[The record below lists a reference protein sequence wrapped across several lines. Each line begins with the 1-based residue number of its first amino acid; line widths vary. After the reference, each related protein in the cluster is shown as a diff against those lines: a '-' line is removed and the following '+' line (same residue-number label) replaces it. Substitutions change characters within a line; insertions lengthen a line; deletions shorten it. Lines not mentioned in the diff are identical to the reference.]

1 MIPHHIYYQLAIVGL
16 LWLCVMLHYIWPS
29 RGAVAPQPLV
39 EPVPPQCKRKR
50 SNEPTPFVGLTQ
62 RPHCTLCAY
71 DANHP
76 ELSPPR
82 RPDPMAPTNRRPC
95 AIDTSRHFCPHAGCD
110 YQGWLGLGNLR
121 ANGHPSG
128 GLWRQLYCRS
138 CHGYFL
144 ETHGTLFHGKR
155 LSVELLVRV
164 LACLA
169 EGLGIRATAR
179 VFEVDPTTVLHW
191 LVEAAEQLQAFTR
204 YWLCDLHVHQLQL
217 DELYAVIR
225 DLKNGEMS
233 EDDALKRLEH
243 ARHWVWTAI
252 DPVSKLLVAIAVGPR
267 TLEMAQRVV
276 HQVVVVLAPECV
288 PAWFSDGFKGYLPAI
303 LSHFGLWVHPERR
316 QDKGPWPKPRWLPQ
330 PGLL

>member
-1 MIPHHIYYQLAIVGL
+1 M
-16 LWLCVMLHYIWPS
+16 
-29 RGAVAPQPLV
+29 
-39 EPVPPQCKRKR
+39 PP
-50 SNEPTPFVGLTQ
+50 T
-62 RPHCTLCAY
+62 H
-71 DANHP
+71 
-76 ELSPPR
+76 
-82 RPDPMAPTNRRPC
+82 RRPC
-95 AIDTSRHFCPHAGCD
+95 AIDTSRHFCPHAGGA
-110 YQGWLGLGNLR
+110 YQGWLGLGNIR

-128 GLWRQLYCRS
+128 GPWRQLSCRS

-144 ETHGTLFHGKR
+144 ETHGTLLHGKR
-155 LSVELLVRV
+155 LSVELIVRV

-179 VFEVDPTTVLHW
+179 VFEVDPNTVLQW

-204 YWLCDLHVHQLQL
+204 YVLCDVHVRQLQL

-267 TLEMAQRVV
+267 TLEMVQRVV
-276 HQVVVVLAPECV
+276 QQVVIVLAPDCV

-316 QDKGPWPKPRWLPQ
+316 QDKGPWPKPRWLPL
-330 PGLL
+330 PGLRYAQIVK

>member
-1 MIPHHIYYQLAIVGL
+1 
-16 LWLCVMLHYIWPS
+16 
-29 RGAVAPQPLV
+29 
-39 EPVPPQCKRKR
+39 
-50 SNEPTPFVGLTQ
+50 
-62 RPHCTLCAY
+62 
-71 DANHP
+71 
-76 ELSPPR
+76 
-82 RPDPMAPTNRRPC
+82 
-95 AIDTSRHFCPHAGCD
+95 
-110 YQGWLGLGNLR
+110 
-121 ANGHPSG
+121 
-128 GLWRQLYCRS
+128 LYCRS